1 MFKKKTVKEINL
13 RGKTVLLR
21 VDYNVPIKNGIIQ
34 DDYRIKQSLETIKYL
49 ISQECKIVICSHL
62 GRPEGI
68 DPSLSLHPV
77 ALRLSKL
84 LNKGVGFASNIDSEK
99 TINEIKNLKP
109 GQIILLENLRFDSGE
124 EKDDS
129 NFAKKLSELADVFVQ
144 DAFGVVHRYNASTVA
159 ITKYLPSVSGL
170 LLEREVDTI
179 TNVAL
184 NPKKPLM
191 VVVGGAKIA
200 DKIDILERFISMA
213 DYIMLGGAMGNTFL
227 KASGVEI
234 GSSKYD
240 ENELPLARRILQM
253 AKSESKKRNFTLQLP
268 FDVVVSKKL
277 DSNTTLRI
285 VDWSSY
291 SLSEIESYPKRPPKR
306 GSTVLSDEKI
316 FDIGPFTGAYISG
329 VMQSM
334 NTVIWNGT
342 MGVTEIPSLITSTGP
357 YSHGSEL
364 VLQAL
369 AGEFG
374 HKPYSLVGGGDTA
387 GFVQS
392 KEMSGSINHL
402 STGGGASLELLGG
415 HKLPG
420 VEALLDK

>member
-1 MFKKKTVKEINL
+1 MFKKKTVKDINL

-34 DDYRIKQSLETIKYL
+34 DDFRIRQSLETIKYL
-49 ISQECKIVICSHL
+49 ISQECKIIICSHL
-62 GRPEGI
+62 GRPEGM
-68 DPSLSLHPV
+68 DPSLSLRPV
-77 ALRLSKL
+77 VLRLSKL
-84 LNKGVGFASNIDSEK
+84 LNKGVAFAPNLSSENINSEV
-99 TINEIKNLKP
+99 KNLKS
-109 GQIILLENLRFDSGE
+109 GQILLLENLRFNPGE
-124 EKDDS
+124 DKDDDK
-129 NFAKKLSELADVFVQ
+129 FAKQLSELADIFVQ

-159 ITKYLPSVSGL
+159 VTKYLPSVAGL
-170 LLEREVDTI
+170 LLECEVDTI
-179 TNVAL
+179 TNVAQ

-213 DYIMLGGAMGNTFL
+213 DYIMLGGAMANTFL
-227 KASGVEI
+227 KASGTEI
-234 GSSKYD
+234 GASKYD
-240 ENELPLARRILQM
+240 ENELPLARRILQL
-253 AKSESKKRNFTLQLP
+253 AKTESKKRNFTLQLP
-268 FDVVVSKKL
+268 FDVVVSKKM

-316 FDIGPFTGAYISG
+316 FDIGPFTGAYIAG

-342 MGVTEIPSLITSTGP
+342 MGVTEVPSLITSTGP

-364 VLQAL
+364 VLQAIS
-369 AGEFG
+369 GEFG
-374 HKPYSLVGGGDTA
+374 HKPFSLVGGGDTA

-392 KEMSGSINHL
+392 KEMSANINHL